1 MNPNVT
7 FFLIG
12 FFVALFIV
20 AIICIIKRQI
30 RKRKDFLKITS
41 FEKSKGYKL
50 TILSSSLHK
59 GKFFILDTKED
70 LIKKIKKYPRNTYV
84 EVNKQPMR
92 IENVDIAL

>member
-20 AIICIIKRQI
+20 AIICIIRRQI

-41 FEKSKGYKL
+41 FEKDKGYKL
-50 TILSSSLHK
+50 TICSVDHYE
-59 GKFFILDTKED
+59 GKFFILDTKEE
-70 LIKKIKKYPRNTYV
+70 LIKKMQKYPRNTYI
-84 EVNKQPMR
+84 EVNQKPMR
-92 IENVDIAL
+92 IEDLDIAL